1 MNLETCLVHLESLDF
16 PITIKIGE
24 NKANL
29 SEKIESLDQI
39 NSALIKIVAT
49 QFAIQMLDI
58 VAMPHFG
65 MVEDETEDIIPCETK
80 EDVFSVLRTALH
92 ALATD
97 GIEGTYYC
105 TDRVVK
111 RDSEYHQLK
120 EEYRTL
126 FPSIVDRLVEYLE
139 LMIYKS
145 KQDDFFPDII
155 PSLDEETGQIY
166 NW

>member
-24 NKANL
+24 NEEKL
-29 SEKIESLDQI
+29 SNKIESLEQR
-39 NSALIKIVAT
+39 NSTLIKIIAT
-49 QFAIQMLDI
+49 QFALQMIDI

-65 MVEDETEDIIPCETK
+65 MLEEETEDIVPCETK
-80 EDVFSVLRTALH
+80 EDVFSVLRTSLYAF
-92 ALATD
+92 ASD
-97 GIEGTYYC
+97 GAEGTYYC
-105 TDRVVK
+105 TDKVVK
-111 RDSEYHQLK
+111 RGSDYHQLK

-126 FPSIVDRLVEYLE
+126 FPSIVERIVEYLE

-145 KQDDFFPDII
+145 KQDDFLPDIV
-155 PSLDEETGQIY
+155 PYFDEETGKIF

>member
-1 MNLETCLVHLESLDF
+1 MNLDTWLSQLESLDS

-24 NKANL
+24 DKAGLSDRIEILEQKNL
-29 SEKIESLDQI
+29 ALLKIIATEV
-39 NSALIKIVAT
+39 ALHMI
-49 QFAIQMLDI
+49 DI

-65 MVEDETEDIIPCETK
+65 MVEDETEDIVPCETK
-80 EDVFSVLRTALH
+80 EDVFSTLETALV

-105 TDRVVK
+105 MNRIFK
-111 RDSEYHQLK
+111 GSSEYSHLK

-126 FPSIVDRLVEYLE
+126 FPSIVERLVEYFE
-139 LMIYKS
+139 LMVNRS
-145 KQDDFFPDII
+145 RQDDFLPDKV
-155 PSLDEETGQIY
+155 PYLDKETGEII